1 MSNFLTM
8 EYISTFM
15 GLIFVTS
22 MMVQFLKD
30 LPYIKLVSTRYV
42 TFFIALFNIIVCS
55 VILGNFTLAGLYLM
69 VLNSMLVTFSATGGY
84 DFVAKKVNMKVD
96 DKIVDNTKDD
106 KIVKRD

>member
-30 LPYIKLVSTRYV
+30 LPGIRNIPTRYF
-42 TFFIALFNIIVCS
+42 TFGISLFNIIVCS

-84 DFVAKKVNMKVD
+84 DFVAKKVTMKVD
-96 DKIVDNTKDD
+96 DKIVDNAKDD
-106 KIVKRD
+106 KVETK